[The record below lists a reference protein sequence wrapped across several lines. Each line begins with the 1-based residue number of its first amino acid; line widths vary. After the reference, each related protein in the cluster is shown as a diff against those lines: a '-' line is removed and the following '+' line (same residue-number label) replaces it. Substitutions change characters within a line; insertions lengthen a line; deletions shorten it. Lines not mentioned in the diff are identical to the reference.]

1 MIIHFRNV
9 NNSMLSTRMNRQSF
23 VIAFTN
29 YNRIVILITDDDKTK
44 LNDKITQIYQVFTQL
59 NLTIEMASS
68 LVLIKMTMRL

>member
-1 MIIHFRNV
+1 
-9 NNSMLSTRMNRQSF
+9 MLSTRMNRQSF

-44 LNDKITQIYQVFTQL
+44 LNDKTTQIYQVFTQL

-68 LVLIKMTMRL
+68 LVFTSLNDFKKHMKNVN